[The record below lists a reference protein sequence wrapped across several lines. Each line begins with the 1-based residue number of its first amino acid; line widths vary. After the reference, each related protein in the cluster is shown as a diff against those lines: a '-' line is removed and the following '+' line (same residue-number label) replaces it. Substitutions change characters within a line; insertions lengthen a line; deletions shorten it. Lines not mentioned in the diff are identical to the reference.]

1 MKKLYVHRVY
11 TQSSPIELQYTWITF
26 DREFMNFELVNSCYY
41 IQECKTTQI
50 RFLKQRFPPN
60 NRVLCAIE
68 YVTTSNI
75 EEPYSIQQNCHTYQI
90 I

>member
-1 MKKLYVHRVY
+1 
-11 TQSSPIELQYTWITF
+11 
-26 DREFMNFELVNSCYY
+26 MNFELVNSCYY

-60 NRVLCAIE
+60 NRVLHAIE

-75 EEPYSIQQNCHTYQI
+75 KEDEQYSILIKKKKNIEEPYSIQPYLPNHLSYHFYFLNVSKS
-90 I
+90 

>member
-26 DREFMNFELVNSCYY
+26 DREFMNFEQVNSCYY
-41 IQECKTTQI
+41 IYECKTTQI
-50 RFLKQRFPPN
+50 RFLKQRFLPN
-60 NRVLCAIE
+60 NRVLHAIE
-68 YVTTSNI
+68 YVTTSSI
-75 EEPYSIQQNCHTYQI
+75 EEPYSIQQNCHAYQI